1 MRINRIT
8 EEETPLN
15 MASLETMVHDHRTGA
30 VHLAPERFAI
40 LAVTQN
46 LGRTLIKVRWQ
57 AGGES
62 LLLPEDIEGPTAV
75 HRVEDQG
82 ELA

>member
-1 MRINRIT
+1 M
-8 EEETPLN
+8 N
-15 MASLETMVHDHRTGA
+15 MASLGRMVRDHRTGA
-30 VHLAPERFAI
+30 VHLAHERFAI
-40 LAVTQN
+40 LAVTQS

-62 LLLPEDIEGPTAV
+62 LLLPEDIEGPTAA
-75 HRVEDQG
+75 HRVEDRG